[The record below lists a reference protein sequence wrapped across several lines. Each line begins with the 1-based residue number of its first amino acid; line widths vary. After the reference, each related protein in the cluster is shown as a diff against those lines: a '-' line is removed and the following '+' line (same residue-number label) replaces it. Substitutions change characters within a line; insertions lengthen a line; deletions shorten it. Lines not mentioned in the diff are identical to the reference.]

1 MTVSSSD
8 RVREGR
14 VVERETSRPAVF
26 GPGMILGVLGAAA
39 VIVSMFLPW
48 RESGVYPSDI
58 PVAFLWDRAST
69 SSLSLLI
76 VLIPLAVVL
85 VIGAF
90 VPMGAGVR
98 LFGALGTLV
107 VAGLF
112 AYQLHRTVD
121 ALGGNLGD
129 VLDTGFY
136 LAAIGGLVAFVS
148 GLIPSS
154 WRTRREVI
162 RSVPDDGTVA

>member
-1 MTVSSSD
+1 MTISSHD
-8 RVREGR
+8 RVHEGR
-14 VVERETSRPAVF
+14 VIERQTSRPVVF
-26 GPGMILGVLGAAA
+26 GPGMILGVLGAAG
-39 VIVSMFLPW
+39 VIVSLFLPW

-58 PVAFLWDRAST
+58 PVAFLWDRGAT

-76 VLIPLAVVL
+76 LLIPLAVVL
-85 VIGAF
+85 AIGAF

-107 VAGLF
+107 VTGVF

-121 ALGGNLGD
+121 ALGGDLGD

-136 LAAIGGLVAFVS
+136 LAAIGGLIAFVS
-148 GLIPSS
+148 GLMPSG
-154 WRTRREVI
+154 WRTRREVV
-162 RSVPDDGTVA
+162 RSVPNDGTVA

>member
-8 RVREGR
+8 RVGQGR
-14 VVERETSRPAVF
+14 VVERQTSRPLVF
-26 GPGMILGVLGAAA
+26 GPGLILGTLGAAG
-39 VIVSMFLPW
+39 VIASMFLPW
-48 RESGVYPSDI
+48 RESDIYPSDI
-58 PVAFLWDRAST
+58 PVAFLWDRGAT

-76 VLIPLAVVL
+76 LLIPLAVIL

-98 LFGALGTLV
+98 LFGALGTLIV
-107 VAGLF
+107 TGAF
-112 AYQLHRTVD
+112 AYQLHRTLD
-121 ALGGNLGD
+121 ALGGDLGD

-148 GLIPSS
+148 GLMPSG

-162 RSVPDDGTVA
+162 RSVPTDGTAA

>member
-1 MTVSSSD
+1 MTVASSD
-8 RVREGR
+8 RV
-14 VVERETSRPAVF
+14 VERQTSRPVVF
-26 GPGMILGVLGAAA
+26 GPGMVLGALGAA
-39 VIVSMFLPW
+39 GVIVSMFLPW

-58 PVAFLWDRAST
+58 PVAYLWDRGTT
-69 SSLSLLI
+69 SSLSLLV
-76 VLIPLAVVL
+76 VLIPLAIVL

-107 VAGLF
+107 ATGLF

-121 ALGGNLGD
+121 ALGGDLGD

-148 GLIPSS
+148 GLMPSG
-154 WRTRREVI
+154 WRTRREVT
-162 RSVPDDGTVA
+162 RSVADDRTVA

>member
-1 MTVSSSD
+1 MTVSSTD

-14 VVERETSRPAVF
+14 VVERQTSRPVVF
-26 GPGMILGVLGAAA
+26 GPGMILGALGAAG

-48 RESGVYPSDI
+48 RDGGVYPSDI
-58 PVAFLWDRAST
+58 PVAFLWDRGAT

-76 VLIPLAVVL
+76 LLIPLAVVL
-85 VIGAF
+85 VIGSF

-98 LFGALGTLV
+98 LFGAVGTLIV
-107 VAGLF
+107 TGVF

-121 ALGGNLGD
+121 ALGGDLGD

-136 LAAIGGLVAFVS
+136 LAAIGGLIAFVS
-148 GLIPSS
+148 ALIPPG